1 MRSPLQLASSM
12 YTTAMVDMFVV
23 ALEDF
28 GFVEE
33 GTSAQKYPALEEK
46 AGQMPGDFETGL
58 TRKTFNSVI
67 LEIVGSKPLIA

>member
-1 MRSPLQLASSM
+1 VTQLIGIEPNPGPPEQAGFAHV
-12 YTTAMVDMFVV
+12 TPT
-23 ALEDF
+23 LEGF

-33 GTSAQKYPALEEK
+33 GTSAQMYPALEEK

-67 LEIVGSKPLIA
+67 LGGNPKGW